1 MAKKSKQFLLDMEQ
15 VRRPLEVWRRTRKH
29 RERIPEALWTQMTRV
44 AKTYGVSPVSHA
56 LGVEYYG
63 LKRRVKEGPSADVT
77 ALSQPAFVELRA
89 LPSRGEAGCTV
100 ELENRSGAKMTLRL
114 DPSSG
119 VDALAMV
126 KAFWRRGA

>member
-1 MAKKSKQFLLDMEQ
+1 MATKSKQFILDMEQ

-29 RERIPEALWTQMTRV
+29 RQSIPEALWTAMARV

-63 LKRRVKEGPSADVT
+63 LKRRVKEGPSTHV
-77 ALSQPAFVELRA
+77 SVPNQPAFVELRT
-89 LPSRGEAGCTV
+89 LPPCGEAGCTV
-100 ELENRSGAKMTLRL
+100 ELENRSGARMTLRL
-114 DPSSG
+114 NPSSG
-119 VDALAMV
+119 VDALALV